1 MKGKE
6 KFLSANAVIAEFLA
20 YKISD
25 SDKWKNAVD
34 EPEWVIKSNLS
45 DRNALKNFL
54 KVTSYLPFNKIKKKL
69 KHVHEKHLVSPSHDS
84 KTKEGKRNSWI
95 RLIFIKPLYIFLFY
109 FFLVLVL

>member
-34 EPEWVIKSNLS
+34 EPE
-45 DRNALKNFL
+45 
-54 KVTSYLPFNKIKKKL
+54 
-69 KHVHEKHLVSPSHDS
+69 
-84 KTKEGKRNSWI
+84 
-95 RLIFIKPLYIFLFY
+95 
-109 FFLVLVL
+109 